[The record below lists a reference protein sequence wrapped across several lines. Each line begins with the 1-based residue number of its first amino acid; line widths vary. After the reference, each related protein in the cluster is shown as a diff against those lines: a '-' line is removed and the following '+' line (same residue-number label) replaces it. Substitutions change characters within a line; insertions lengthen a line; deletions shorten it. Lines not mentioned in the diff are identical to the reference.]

1 MFYSA
6 GSPCPDPGLGYEGLG
21 REGTRRSMRGAAHSA
36 CVVSVA
42 SQARQLSCVLQ
53 QQRDC
58 QTDRSP
64 PTTTSHPPTT
74 PRGVSVIL

>member
-1 MFYSA
+1 
-6 GSPCPDPGLGYEGLG
+6 
-21 REGTRRSMRGAAHSA
+21 MRGAAYCA
-36 CVVSVA
+36 CVLGVA

-64 PTTTSHPPTT
+64 PTTTSHPPHHTQ
-74 PRGVSVIL
+74 GSLSNIVSLSCDIESLLDQWSWLVVTGC